1 MHQNKVKWI
10 TEGKGKKRGWGI
22 QSSKIEKKTINKNKK
37 EGGKRKKQEIDGD
50 KNNKEQ

>member
-22 QSSKIEKKTINKNKK
+22 QSSKIEKKTINK
-37 EGGKRKKQEIDGD
+37 KRRKKKQEIDGD